1 MFRCYVELRSE
12 GEVNKLVYAT
22 LYTKNLL
29 TSLVAMTKMFSLKT
43 TPKLFAAYKTLPNAQ
58 RTQGIKSLNFIEFF
72 KPINE
77 SRSNFDLT

>member
-29 TSLVAMTKMFSLKT
+29 TSLVAMTKMFSLK
-43 TPKLFAAYKTLPNAQ
+43 
-58 RTQGIKSLNFIEFF
+58 
-72 KPINE
+72 
-77 SRSNFDLT
+77 